1 MHDFGHSPCCGRF
14 AARGSRAADADQ
26 VELLLEVDVLDD
38 PDEPDDDDADDE
50 PDDDEVEEELFE
62 SDDDDELLLRSERS
76 ESEVEP
82 KEPAERLSVL

>member
-1 MHDFGHSPCCGRF
+1 VLWPVRSARRPGRDV
-14 AARGSRAADADQ
+14 GQ
-26 VELLLEVDVLDD
+26 VELLLEVDELDD
-38 PDEPDDDDADDE
+38 PDDPDDVDPE
-50 PDDDEVEEELFE
+50 DDDFEEELVE